1 MPFLWWRLLSSGD
14 LSQSTTPQIIITG
27 LPADTLLE
35 ARAAETT
42 GIVPALV
49 KRRKKKDEVGQSGV
63 LPFVADNSSF
73 PVSFW
78 DESSRALKVQV
89 KALLSIREDKNQ
101 TQLGV
106 ESILCAGRIHGHR
119 PTLCRKGR
127 GFNQTLESTDACFL
141 MCLSGVTW
149 KLKRCQCVWHKPGW
163 DKSYADWKRKTFSTS
178 KQQCI
183 MFLIALV
190 IFFKSLIYCLCFFK
204 GVQ

>member
-1 MPFLWWRLLSSGD
+1 MKFRQQFLPFFFFFFTDRYLLCHFFGEGYSEVV
-14 LSQSTTPQIIITG
+14 TTPQIIITG

-141 MCLSGVTW
+141 MCLSGVT
-149 KLKRCQCVWHKPGW
+149 
-163 DKSYADWKRKTFSTS
+163 
-178 KQQCI
+178 
-183 MFLIALV
+183 
-190 IFFKSLIYCLCFFK
+190 
-204 GVQ
+204 